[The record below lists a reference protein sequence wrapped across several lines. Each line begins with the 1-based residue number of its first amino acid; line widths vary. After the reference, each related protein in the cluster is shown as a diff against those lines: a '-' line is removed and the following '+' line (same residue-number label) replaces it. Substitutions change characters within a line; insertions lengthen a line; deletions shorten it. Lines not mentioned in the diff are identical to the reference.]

1 MTVFGAVNSSTT
13 LTRSIAIRA
22 SQFRKGASA
31 PTDATVGTTPTIGV
45 LLFDAVAE
53 TGSAFIQLPADWD
66 RSQDCTL
73 RLVCSLVNTETNS
86 DTLDWTLD
94 YTVPLSLSTGNGVD
108 RASTNLT
115 DTVTVTTG
123 NGLAINDVYE
133 ASFTLA
139 SADGTNPF
147 SASNS
152 VGFALEIHL
161 TNVTGVIAIHIIAAV
176 LDYVALT

>member
-1 MTVFGAVNSSTT
+1 MTAFGDVVGNTT
-13 LTRSIAIRA
+13 LTRSVPVRG

-31 PTDATVGTTPTIGV
+31 PTDATIGTTPTIGV
-45 LLFDAVAE
+45 LLFDATAE
-53 TGSAFIQLPADWD
+53 TGSVFVEPPADWD

-73 RLVCSLVNTETNS
+73 RLICALVNTETDA

-94 YTVPLSLSTGNGVD
+94 YTVPLSLSTGDGVG
-108 RASTNLT
+108 RTSTSLT
-115 DTVTVTTG
+115 NSVSVTTA
-123 NGLAINDVYE
+123 NGLAVDDVYV

-139 SADGTNPF
+139 SADATNPF

-161 TNVTGVIAIHIIAAV
+161 TNITGVIAIHLIEAV
-176 LDYVALT
+176 LDYVALY